1 MSKQYT
7 VRNHKRREHI
17 FNHVEN
23 ISQFCQSLEQ
33 WSDRTLYVWKEK
45 GETKELTYGEFT
57 AMVYRFADGFI
68 RTAKAYGIIGED
80 EVCLNENVRVGI
92 IGETTPYWVATYLG
106 LLLAGGVAIPMD
118 KELDPA
124 VTGEFLASV
133 DACCLCHS
141 VTFNETFATLP
152 ERCLPVKFTVAFDRA
167 ADAPDTCLAFGSLLA
182 LGEEAGV
189 DFDTIRATLLELPID
204 ETRLAEMLFTSGTT
218 GSSKCVM
225 LSQKN
230 IYSAV
235 TSADATVPFSEEDTI
250 VSVLPI
256 HHTYELCCMMAAI
269 NLGVKVC
276 INDSLRHVLNSF
288 KEYKPT
294 GLVLVP
300 LFVNTIY
307 KRILSEAKKAGKD
320 KALAGGLKIADVLNR
335 VGIDLSDKLFKDVR
349 EAFGGRV
356 NKIVCGGAALDPSLI
371 PVFEALGIS
380 IYEGYGI
387 TECAP
392 LVAVSPYYR
401 RKPGSIGPS
410 VPCCEVRI
418 SGSNLTDDG
427 HITGEI
433 QVKGDN
439 VMLGYYNNPEA
450 NAAAFTEDGWFR
462 TGDVGYMEKD
472 GYISITGRMKSVI
485 ILDNGKNVFPEELEE
500 YLSKIE
506 LIAESVVVSREE
518 DDGSSKLTAVIFPN
532 TAVFEEKFAGVET
545 DIYKE
550 IQKEIANLNKRLP
563 SFKQIHKLEFRKTE
577 FEKTS
582 SKKIKRYLV

>member
-7 VRNHKRREHI
+7 VRNHKRREHV

-23 ISQFCQSLEQ
+23 VSQFCQSLEQ
-33 WSDRTLYVWKEK
+33 WNEQTLYVWKEK
-45 GETKELTYGEFT
+45 GETKEMTYAEFT
-57 AMVYRFADGFI
+57 TLVYRFADGFI
-68 RTAKAYGIIGED
+68 RFCKSHGVIGED
-80 EVCLNENVRVGI
+80 ENCLNEHVRVGI
-92 IGETTPYWVATYLG
+92 VGETSPWWVASYLG

-133 DACCLCHS
+133 DGVCLCHS
-141 VTFNETFATLP
+141 ASFNETFATLP
-152 ERCLPVKFTVAFDRA
+152 DSCLPVKFTVSFDRA
-167 ADAPDTCLAFGSLLA
+167 EDMPETCLAFGSLVA
-182 LGEEAGV
+182 AGDEAGV
-189 DFDTIRATLLELPID
+189 DFDTIRQTLLDLPID
-204 ETRLAEMLFTSGTT
+204 ENRLAEMLFTSGTT

-225 LSQKN
+225 LCQRN
-230 IYSAV
+230 IFSAL
-235 TSADATVPFSEEDTI
+235 TSADATVPFNEEDVL

-307 KRILSEAKKAGKD
+307 KRILSEAKRSGKD
-320 KALAGGLKIADVLNR
+320 KALVGGLKIAGVLNR
-335 VGIDLSDKLFKDVR
+335 VGIDLSEKLFKEVR
-349 EAFGGRV
+349 DAFGGRV

-371 PVFEALGIS
+371 PIFEALGIS

-392 LVAVSPYYR
+392 LVAVTPYYR

-418 SGSNLTDDG
+418 TGSTLTDDG

-433 QVKGDN
+433 QVKGEN

-450 NAAAFTEDGWFR
+450 NEDVFTDDGWFR
-462 TGDVGYMEKD
+462 TGDVGYMDKD

-500 YLSKIE
+500 YLGKID
-506 LIAESVVVSREE
+506 LIAESVVVAREE
-518 DDGSSKLTAVIFPN
+518 EDGSTKLTAVVFPN
-532 TAVFEEKFAGVET
+532 MAAFEEKFAGADT

-550 IQKEIANLNKRLP
+550 IQKEIAALNKKLP

-582 SKKIKRYLV
+582 SKKIKRFLV

>member
-1 MSKQYT
+1 MSKHYT
-7 VRNHKRREHI
+7 VRNHKRKELTYT
-17 FNHVEN
+17 HVDN

-33 WSDRTLYVWKEK
+33 WSDRTLYVWKEH
-45 GETKELTYGEFT
+45 GERKELTYGEFIT
-57 AMVYRFADGFI
+57 MVYRFADGFI
-68 RTAKAYGIIGED
+68 RTCRERGIIGE
-80 EVCLNENVRVGI
+80 EELCLNENIRVGI
-92 IGETTPYWVATYLG
+92 MGETSPHWVATYLG
-106 LLLAGGVAIPMD
+106 ILLAGGVAIPMD

-133 DACCLCHS
+133 DAVCFCHS
-141 VTFNETFATLP
+141 ATLNETFATLP
-152 ERCLPVKFTVAFDRA
+152 ERCLPVKFTVSFAPAD
-167 ADAPDTCLAFGSLLA
+167 DAPETCLAFDSLLTR
-182 LGEEAGV
+182 GEEAGV
-189 DFDTIRATLLELPID
+189 ALDTIRTTLLELPID
-204 ETRLAEMLFTSGTT
+204 VNRLAEMLFTSGTT

-225 LSQKN
+225 LCQRN
-230 IYSAV
+230 IFAAL

-320 KALAGGLKIADVLNR
+320 KALAGGLKIADMLNR

-349 EAFGGRV
+349 DAFGGRV

-410 VPCCEVRI
+410 VPCCQVRI
-418 SGSNLTDDG
+418 IGSNEVDG

-433 QVKGDN
+433 QVSGEN
-439 VMLGYYNNPEA
+439 VMMGYYNNPEA
-450 NAAAFTEDGWFR
+450 NADAFTEDGWFR
-462 TGDVGYMEKD
+462 TGDVGYMDKD

-485 ILDNGKNVFPEELEE
+485 IRDNGKNVFPEELEE
-500 YLSKIE
+500 YLGKID
-506 LIAESVVVSREE
+506 LISESVVVAREE
-518 DDGSSKLTAVIFPN
+518 EDGSTKLTAVIFPN
-532 TAVFEEKFAGVET
+532 TAVFEEKFAGTDT

-550 IQKEIANLNKRLP
+550 IQKEITLLNRKLP

-582 SKKIKRYLV
+582 SKKIKRFLV